1 MKTLK
6 IGILALASL
15 VLLASCK
22 KDKEE
27 DKVGPKETKGTLK
40 MRTTVWS
47 AFNDGVWKKEYNRSA
62 GDTHTCELT
71 NIRHL
76 IPLIQVTTDE
86 IKSGVLASSI
96 KWTTIYESSQE
107 MLHTDRVFE
116 VKLEPGKYTGIRLE
130 QRNRMYWVCRF
141 NGNTI
146 EFPSLNNS
154 EIGGDEKLSNI
165 FGEDG
170 LYEIDDEGKF
180 VLYNNKEKLGMF
192 EIFAGKTTRVSNRL
206 NITALDWLD
215 ADGDGKWSTGDE
227 LIKWYTP
234 EGVNTMSDFV
244 VDYD

>member
-1 MKTLK
+1 MKTIQ
-6 IGILALASL
+6 IGILASAL
-15 VLLASCK
+15 LLASVACK
-22 KDKEE
+22 KEKEE
-27 DKVGPKETKGTLK
+27 DKVQPKATKGTLK

-47 AFNDGVWKKEYNRSA
+47 AFNDAVWKKEYNRSA

-71 NIRHL
+71 NIRHF

-86 IKSGVLASSI
+86 IKSGVLANSI

-116 VKLEPGKYTGIRLE
+116 IALEPGKYKGIRIE
-130 QRNRMYWVCRF
+130 QRNKMYWVCTF
-141 NGNTI
+141 NGATI
-146 EFPSLNNS
+146 EFPSVNNS
-154 EIGGDEKLSNI
+154 EIGADERIFNV

-170 LYEIDDEGKF
+170 LYETNEEGKF
-180 VLYNNKEKLGMF
+180 VVNTNNEKLGFF

-215 ADGDGKWSTGDE
+215 ADGDGKWSPGDE
-227 LIKWYTP
+227 LIKWHTP